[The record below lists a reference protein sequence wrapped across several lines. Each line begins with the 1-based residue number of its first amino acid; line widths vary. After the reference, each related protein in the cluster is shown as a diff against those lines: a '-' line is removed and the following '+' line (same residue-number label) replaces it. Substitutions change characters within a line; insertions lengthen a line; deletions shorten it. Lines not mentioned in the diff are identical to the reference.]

1 MRSEQP
7 RPRGAGLR
15 DLGTRWEASCRGW
28 SWALLGADCWL
39 RRVKLELG
47 TAGR

>member
-7 RPRGAGLR
+7 RPRGAGLCY
-15 DLGTRWEASCRGW
+15 LGTRWEASCRGW
-28 SWALLGADCWL
+28 SWTLLGTDCWL
-39 RRVKLELG
+39 CRVKLELG